1 MGAGRLR
8 PTARGVGVGLAAAA
22 LVLAGLTLGRREAV
36 AIGVFL
42 AALWLLS
49 LAALA
54 AHARLAGRDRLARE
68 ASPPEV
74 VAGGSARVTFSGV
87 LPGLRDAVPG
97 GAPVPVPAA
106 GYWWPAPRRG
116 EFDLGPAR
124 THLSAPF
131 GLWTGSAPVTGTSR
145 VRVLPAPLDHPALD
159 AVLRPGAGG
168 LEAADPL
175 GSEAAPDDLL
185 VREHRDGDPL
195 ARIHWGATARTGRL
209 MVRQEEWAPEPW
221 TAVVLDCRAV
231 SFPDG
236 RHRVDGGAGRTWM
249 TAPAFERAVGLAAEL
264 VQRLEFSG
272 HRVLML
278 DQDGHRLDP
287 GLADAALEP
296 VSREAAWPD
305 ALPSQAVSVVAVLGA
320 AAARDLPVLR
330 GVPAGVHRAAL
341 LLGPPPD
348 GHVGRTAHAGRRV
361 QATAGGTT
369 GTAVGASGPAAAVP
383 GQTAGGVAAALE
395 ADGWVVVGV
404 PG

>member
-272 HRVLML
+272 HRVLLL

-404 PG
+404 PE

>member
-1 MGAGRLR
+1 MGAGTLR
-8 PTARGVGVGLAAAA
+8 STARGVGVGLAAAA
-22 LVLAGLTLGRREAV
+22 LVLTGLALGRREVV

-42 AALWLLS
+42 AALWLFS

-68 ASPPEV
+68 VSPPDL

-87 LPGLRDAVPG
+87 LPGLRDTVPG
-97 GAPVPVPAA
+97 GAPVPVPAG

-145 VRVLPAPLDHPALD
+145 VRVLPAPVDDPALD
-159 AVLRPGAGG
+159 TVLRSGAGG

-195 ARIHWGATARTGRL
+195 VRIHWGATARTGRL

-221 TAVVLDCRAV
+221 TVVVLDCRAV

-264 VQRLEFSG
+264 VQRLESSG
-272 HRVLML
+272 HRVLLL

-287 GLADAALEP
+287 DLADAVLEP
-296 VSREAAWPD
+296 VSREAAWP
-305 ALPSQAVSVVAVLGA
+305 AVLPSQAVTVVAVLGA

-330 GVPAGVHRAAL
+330 GVPGAVHRAAL
-341 LLGPPPD
+341 LFGPAPD
-348 GHVGRTAHAGRRV
+348 GHAGATGHAGRLI
-361 QATAGGTT
+361 QATTDAPT
-369 GTAVGASGPAAAVP
+369 GTAVGAPGAAAVS
-383 GQTAGGVAAALE
+383 GAAGGVAAVLE